1 MTLLHA
7 KLKRQYSSRHRWRR
21 VSRRPACAVRHGLSN
36 NGNTTTDD
44 LGRTQT
50 YDAWNRLVTVKSG
63 TVTLTSYAYDGQNWR
78 IQQTTSGTTTDA
90 YFTRSWQVAEQRV
103 GVSYG
108 NAGTV
113 SAEYVWSAVYVNALV
128 LRDRDTDANGTL
140 DERLYAAQDANDNV
154 TSIISSGGTVQ
165 EHFVYDSYG
174 KYTVDNS
181 SWSATSDS
189 KVWNITFQGG
199 MQDQVTGNINFQM
212 RDYNPRTMTWNTQD
226 PLGYVDTANLYQIEM
241 GNTINNVDW
250 MGLASFDPNYLSDTT
265 ADGLWWDGIASEDS
279 AGNKMSATFMKQY
292 VAVGPA
298 RPNSYNYRTGDGWG
312 FAEEVAGDSQGQAAV
327 KDLVAKT
334 LAAKNI
340 NPSHFGFAV
349 SDDGDSV
356 QYLLPGGPIV
366 ATGAF
371 AFTKNTD
378 LSHALHAVDLKI
390 AFGSIEFTRFRNS
403 VQWNIDVQVTISDR
417 YDFVLGGAGPGAPA
431 KLALANDLG
440 ASMGLRG
447 MARSF
452 AVSFAYDEDIG
463 GEIGCSPKSNEAFA

>member
-1 MTLLHA
+1 MIRAPHI
-7 KLKRQYSSRHRWRR
+7 RE
-21 VSRRPACAVRHGLSN
+21 

-44 LGRTQT
+44 QGRTQT

-113 SAEYVWSAVYVNALV
+113 SAEFVWSAVYVNALV
-128 LRDRDTDANGTL
+128 LRDRDTDANGSL

-212 RDYNPRTMTWNTQD
+212 RDYNPRTFTWNTQD
-226 PLGYVDTANLYQIEM
+226 PLGYVNGPDVYQFVADNPINRVDPTGLDDSDANYAAGGSTAHY
-241 GNTINNVDW
+241 
-250 MGLASFDPNYLSDTT
+250 
-265 ADGLWWDGIASEDS
+265 
-279 AGNKMSATFMKQY
+279 
-292 VAVGPA
+292 
-298 RPNSYNYRTGDGWG
+298 
-312 FAEEVAGDSQGQAAV
+312 SQ
-327 KDLVAKT
+327 
-334 LAAKNI
+334 
-340 NPSHFGFAV
+340 
-349 SDDGDSV
+349 
-356 QYLLPGGPIV
+356 
-366 ATGAF
+366 
-371 AFTKNTD
+371 
-378 LSHALHAVDLKI
+378 
-390 AFGSIEFTRFRNS
+390 RFRKRHK
-403 VQWNIDVQVTISDR
+403 WRR
-417 YDFVLGGAGPGAPA
+417 YKDDEKNFG
-431 KLALANDLG
+431 N
-440 ASMGLRG
+440 
-447 MARSF
+447 
-452 AVSFAYDEDIG
+452 YDWR
-463 GEIGCSPKSNEAFA
+463 